1 MRWCLILLMTPDTS
15 TLFSFS
21 ACSRMMSMAMN
32 DPVRPTP
39 ALQYNKALSLNHSDA
54 AHLQCTTIG
63 PFDGL

>member
-1 MRWCLILLMTPDTS
+1 
-15 TLFSFS
+15 
-21 ACSRMMSMAMN
+21 MAMN

-39 ALQYNKALSLNHSDA
+39 ALQYNNIALSSNHSDE